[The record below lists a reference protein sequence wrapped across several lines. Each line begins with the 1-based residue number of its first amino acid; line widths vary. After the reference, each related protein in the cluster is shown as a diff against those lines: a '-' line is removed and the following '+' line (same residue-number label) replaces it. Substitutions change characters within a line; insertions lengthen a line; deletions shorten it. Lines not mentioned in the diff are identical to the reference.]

1 MKSNLNQEILR
12 YLDGLKLENRD
23 FQYLPINK
31 IKNIDS
37 LPQLGFSCY
46 ALKIYKLLNFQD
58 VISNQNLNSWI
69 QYMNSFQNTETDF
82 PLNSYIDKTYIF
94 NHQKFNKE
102 NIIEKSLKKTIN
114 KLFNTNYKD
123 SNEKLSAYINA
134 ESKQTISTIYEM
146 GYENKLKYLEF
157 PNSEIKVSRFLNSL
171 NWSYPWSSGGQFSG
185 ICLFSKTQLKNE
197 EFVKMKLQ
205 LEKFL
210 EDLVDQETGFYF
222 KGSQP
227 KNSELINGAMK
238 IISGIDW
245 IDGTIHYPEKIIDYC
260 LNVNLNNEAC
270 EVVDLVYVI
279 YKCSTLTNYKRKEIA
294 DYLNQ
299 ILSFIFLHFKEDEGG
314 FSYFKETCQ
323 THYYDVKFS
332 DSLNVADI
340 HGTLLFTWAIVM
352 ILEITENRLF
362 DYNIIKP

>member
-1 MKSNLNQEILR
+1 MKTNLNQEILR
-12 YLDGLKLENRD
+12 YLDGLSSGNKD
-23 FQYLPINK
+23 FEYSPING
-31 IKNIDS
+31 INNVDS
-37 LPQLGFSCY
+37 LPRLGFSCY

-58 VISNQNLNSWI
+58 VISNKNLKKWI
-69 QYMNSFQNTETDF
+69 QYLNSFQNTESDF

-94 NHQKFNKE
+94 NHKNVNKE
-102 NIIEKSLKKTIN
+102 NLIQKSVKKTFN
-114 KLFNTNYKD
+114 KVFNTNYKD
-123 SNEKLSAYINA
+123 SNEKLSEYINA

-157 PNSEIKVSRFLNSL
+157 PNSEIKLNYYLNSL
-171 NWSYPWSSGGQFSG
+171 NWNYPWSSGGQFSG
-185 ICLFSKTQLKNE
+185 ICLFSKTQLEDK

-205 LEKFL
+205 LEQFL
-210 EDLVDQETGFYF
+210 ENLVDQETGFYF

-227 KNSELINGAMK
+227 KDSELINGAMK

-270 EVVDLVYVI
+270 DVVDLVYVI
-279 YKCSTLTNYKRKEIA
+279 YKCSTQTNYKRKEIA
-294 DYLNQ
+294 EYLNE
-299 ILSFIFLHFKEDEGG
+299 ILDFIFLHFKEEEGG
-314 FSYFKETCQ
+314 FSYFKESCQ

-332 DSLNVADI
+332 DSLNIADL

-352 ILEITENRLF
+352 ILEVTENKLF
-362 DYNIIKP
+362 DFNIIKP